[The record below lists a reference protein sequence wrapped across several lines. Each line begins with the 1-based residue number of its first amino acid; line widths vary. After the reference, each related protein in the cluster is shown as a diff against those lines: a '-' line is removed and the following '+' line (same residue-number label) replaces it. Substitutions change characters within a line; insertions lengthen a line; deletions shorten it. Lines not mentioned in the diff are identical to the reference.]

1 MLWKGSRSKEGRK
14 GTKKDKWGRNMELD
28 ETVQEKQG
36 KLNEMVLNRINKN
49 LRELRRVQSREWGSG
64 V

>member
-1 MLWKGSRSKEGRK
+1 MERKWKQRRKKE
-14 GTKKDKWGRNMELD
+14 KWGRNMDMD
-28 ETVQEKQG
+28 ENVKEKQG

-49 LRELRRVQSREWGSG
+49 LRELRRVQSRKWGSG

>member
-1 MLWKGSRSKEGRK
+1 MERKWKQRRKKE
-14 GTKKDKWGRNMELD
+14 KWGRNMEMD
-28 ETVQEKQG
+28 ENVKEKQG

-49 LRELRRVQSREWGSG
+49 LRKLRRVHSREWGSG

>member
-1 MLWKGSRSKEGRK
+1 MERKWKQRRKKE
-14 GTKKDKWGRNMELD
+14 KWGRNMEMD
-28 ETVQEKQG
+28 ENVKEKQG

-49 LRELRRVQSREWGSG
+49 LRELRRVQSRKWGSG

>member
-1 MLWKGSRSKEGRK
+1 MERKWKQRRKKE
-14 GTKKDKWGRNMELD
+14 KWGRNMEMD
-28 ETVQEKQG
+28 ENVKEKQG

-49 LRELRRVQSREWGSG
+49 LRKLRRVQSREWGSG

>member
-1 MLWKGSRSKEGRK
+1 M
-14 GTKKDKWGRNMELD
+14 D
-28 ETVQEKQG
+28 ENVKEKQG

-49 LRELRRVQSREWGSG
+49 LRKLRRVQSREWGSG